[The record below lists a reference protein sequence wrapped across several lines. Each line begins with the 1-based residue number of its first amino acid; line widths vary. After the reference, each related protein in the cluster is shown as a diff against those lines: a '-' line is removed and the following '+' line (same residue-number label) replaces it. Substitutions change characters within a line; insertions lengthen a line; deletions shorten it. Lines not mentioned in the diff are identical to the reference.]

1 MNRPRLHHDALGTRL
16 LEIASQVISTSGAA
30 ALTVRDVAHRA
41 GTSTSAV
48 YALFGSRDALVAAVG
63 DEAFRRFAAHLGAVP
78 RTRDP
83 RADLLALGA
92 VYRESAVGDPHL
104 YRVMFDV
111 SGTGAR
117 GDDDDAP
124 PIARPPF
131 TVLRDAV
138 LRVLVDAGLD
148 RSEADADALE
158 RALVLWG
165 FVHGLVGLELGGLV
179 PGDDADRAE
188 RYVRALGTA
197 GTAVMATPWSVSD
210 GGARLGPRR

>member
-1 MNRPRLHHDALGTRL
+1 MPRPRLHDDALGARL
-16 LEIASQVISTSGAA
+16 LEIASQVISVSGAA
-30 ALTVRDVAHRA
+30 GLTVRDVAHRA

-78 RTRDP
+78 RTGDP

-92 VYRESAVGDPHL
+92 AYRASAVGDPHL
-104 YRVMFDV
+104 YRVMFEV
-111 SGTGAR
+111 SGTDAR
-117 GDDDDAP
+117 GDDDTPA
-124 PIARPPF
+124 IARPTF

-158 RALVLWG
+158 QALVLWAL
-165 FVHGLVGLELGGLV
+165 VHGLVGLELGGLV

-188 RYVRALGTA
+188 RYARALGTA
-197 GTAVMATPWSVSD
+197 GTA
-210 GGARLGPRR
+210 